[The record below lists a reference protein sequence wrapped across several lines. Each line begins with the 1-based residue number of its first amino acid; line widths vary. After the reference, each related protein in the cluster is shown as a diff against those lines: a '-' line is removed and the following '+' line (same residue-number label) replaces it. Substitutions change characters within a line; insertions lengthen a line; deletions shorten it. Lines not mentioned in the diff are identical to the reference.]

1 MESIKKRKRIICATA
16 IALIVLAIAYVWYWR
31 SQPSGEN
38 LNYAYPESIE
48 SVRDLTPILSDLI
61 EELYGATDLYV
72 SDIYLSIDSDKKE
85 GRIQFNEG
93 KTAKPPTIFWAY
105 IDLNNKIVKS
115 IHAHSYHS
123 KLYDKPILNYME
135 WAVDETDA
143 LQIAKQVA
151 CDISSTS
158 IYSTS
163 VHLIRPAE
171 IAPYWRACVKDK
183 YTHILVFVSIDPMTG
198 KILEVDTSEL
208 KDR

>member
-72 SDIYLSIDSDKKE
+72 SNIYLSIDSDEKE
-85 GRIQFNEG
+85 SRIQFNEG

-105 IDLNNKIVKS
+105 IDLNNKIIKS

-143 LQIAKQVA
+143 LRIAEQMV
-151 CDISSTS
+151 
-158 IYSTS
+158 TS
-163 VHLIRPAE
+163 VDSAWVALIRPAGTD
-171 IAPYWRACVKDK
+171 PYWS
-183 YTHILVFVSIDPMTG
+183 VSITDRSSRVWKNVDIDPATG
-198 KILEVDTSEL
+198 EILEIDTSEL

>member
-72 SDIYLSIDSDKKE
+72 SNIYLSIDSDEKE
-85 GRIQFNEG
+85 SRIQFNEG

-105 IDLNNKIVKS
+105 IDLNNKIIKS

-143 LQIAKQVA
+143 LRIAEQMV
-151 CDISSTS
+151 
-158 IYSTS
+158 TS
-163 VHLIRPAE
+163 VDSAWVALIRPAGTD
-171 IAPYWRACVKDK
+171 PYWS
-183 YTHILVFVSIDPMTG
+183 VSITDRSSRVKKSVYIDPATG
-198 KILEVDTSEL
+198 EILEIDTSEL

>member
-16 IALIVLAIAYVWYWR
+16 IVLIVLAIAYVWYWR

-72 SDIYLSIDSDKKE
+72 SDIYLSIEPEKKE

-93 KTAKPPTIFWAY
+93 KTAKPPAIFWAY
-105 IDLNNKIVKS
+105 IDLNNKIIKS

-123 KLYDKPILNYME
+123 KLYDTPILNYME

-143 LQIAKQVA
+143 LRIAEQMV
-151 CDISSTS
+151 
-158 IYSTS
+158 TS
-163 VHLIRPAE
+163 VDSGGVSLFYGLENP
-171 IAPYWRACVKDK
+171 PCWS
-183 YTHILVFVSIDPMTG
+183 VSITDRSSRVWKSVYIDPATG
-198 KILEVDTSEL
+198 EILEIDTSEL